1 MLDGVWPEKTGR
13 EGGKGIDR
21 ADKQGRE
28 KKNVNR
34 KKSESCY
41 KAAE

>member
-1 MLDGVWPEKTGR
+1 MECGQRKQEGR

-28 KKNVNR
+28 KKRQQEKVR
-34 KKSESCY
+34 IML
-41 KAAE
+41 